1 MAASCQLRWR
11 DAELAPGSRTL
22 WQASA
27 MSNSPE
33 QGPVQPTPTLDKKK
47 SLILGAVGLAFMVLI
62 FWKVI
67 PQIGDYGQ
75 AWSAL
80 QAMGTG
86 SMLLI
91 AVMVLLY
98 LLAYGLPFM
107 AVTPGLRYWRSQ
119 QVNQAA
125 FTISNGVP
133 AGGAVGL
140 AVQFGMLT
148 SFAVAPTAATAA
160 ITAVGVW
167 STFVSLG
174 FPILG
179 VVALAAVG
187 GSSQYVW
194 VGIIGLLILVAAVV
208 VFVLVMRSE
217 SLAASIGR
225 LANKVINPFRNRVK
239 SLHDVD
245 AVAPITK
252 FRGSMYDVLKRRW
265 AAITAAQVAVSAAQ
279 FLILYV
285 ALRGVQ
291 GWDSPGTSIIAAF
304 AAFAISQVMLMVPIT
319 PGGLGTVDALMIS
332 ILISLGAE
340 KGDATAA
347 DLVWRASSYVPQI
360 LIGIVALLAWTRRA
374 GRSFAKASAK
384 STA

>member
-1 MAASCQLRWR
+1 
-11 DAELAPGSRTL
+11 
-22 WQASA
+22 
-27 MSNSPE
+27 MSNTMDQGHGNGSP
-33 QGPVQPTPTLDKKK
+33 VLDKKK
-47 SLILGAVGLAFMVLI
+47 SLILGGIGLAFMVLI

-80 QAMGTG
+80 ESMGTLA
-86 SMLLI
+86 MALI
-91 AVMVLLY
+91 GVMVVVY

-107 AVTPGLRYWRSQ
+107 AVTPGLHYWRSQ

-148 SFAVAPTAATAA
+148 SFNIAPTAATAA

-179 VVALAAVG
+179 VVALAAAG
-187 GSSQYVW
+187 GSSQYTW
-194 VGIIGLLILVAAVV
+194 VGIFGLLILVTVV
-208 VFVLVMRSE
+208 VIFVLVMRSE
-217 SLAASIGR
+217 SLALSIGR
-225 LANKVINPFRNRVK
+225 FANKAIGPLRPRIK
-239 SLHDVD
+239 ALHDLD

-252 FRGSMYDVLKRRW
+252 FRGDMYDVLKRRW

-291 GWDSPGTSIIAAF
+291 GWDSPGTSMLAAF

-360 LIGIVALLAWTRRA
+360 LIGIIALLAWTRRA
-374 GRSFAKASAK
+374 GRAFAKSGPAK
-384 STA
+384 PA

>member
-1 MAASCQLRWR
+1 
-11 DAELAPGSRTL
+11 
-22 WQASA
+22 
-27 MSNSPE
+27 MSNTVDQGQGNGSP
-33 QGPVQPTPTLDKKK
+33 VLDKKK
-47 SLILGAVGLAFMVLI
+47 SLILGGIGLAFMVLI

-80 QAMGTG
+80 QSMGTLA
-86 SMLLI
+86 MALI
-91 AVMVLLY
+91 VVMVVVY

-107 AVTPGLRYWRSQ
+107 AVTSGLHYWRSQ

-148 SFAVAPTAATAA
+148 SFNIAPTAATAA

-179 VVALAAVG
+179 VVALAAEG
-187 GSSQYVW
+187 GSNQYTW
-194 VGIIGLLILVAAVV
+194 VGIVGLLILVTVV
-208 VFVLVMRSE
+208 LIFVLVMRSE
-217 SLAASIGR
+217 SLALSIGR
-225 LANKVINPFRNRVK
+225 FANKAIGPFRNRIH
-239 SLHDVD
+239 SLHDLD
-245 AVAPITK
+245 AVAPISK
-252 FRGSMYDVLKRRW
+252 FRGDMYEVLKRRW

-291 GWDSPGTSIIAAF
+291 GWDSPGTSMLAAF

-360 LIGIVALLAWTRRA
+360 LIGIIALLAWTRRA
-374 GRSFAKASAK
+374 GKVFAKSGP
-384 STA
+384 SSPRDFTTGSH

>member
-1 MAASCQLRWR
+1 
-11 DAELAPGSRTL
+11 
-22 WQASA
+22 
-27 MSNSPE
+27 MSNSLE
-33 QGPVQPTPTLDKKK
+33 QGPVQATPTLDKKK
-47 SLILGAVGLAFMVLI
+47 SLILGGIGLAFMILI

-67 PQIGDYGQ
+67 PQIGDYGE

-80 QAMGTG
+80 QSMGTAA
-86 SMLLI
+86 MLII
-91 AVMVLLY
+91 AAMVVLY

-187 GSSQYVW
+187 GSSQYVS
-194 VGIIGLLILVAAVV
+194 VGIIGLAILVAAVV

-217 SLAASIGR
+217 SLAVSIGR
-225 LANKVINPFRNRVK
+225 LANKMIGPLRNRVK
-239 SLHDVD
+239 SLHDLD

-252 FRGSMYDVLKRRW
+252 FRGDMYDVLKRRW

-291 GWDSPGTSIIAAF
+291 GWDSPGTSILAAF

-384 STA
+384 SPG

>member
-1 MAASCQLRWR
+1 
-11 DAELAPGSRTL
+11 
-22 WQASA
+22 

-33 QGPVQPTPTLDKKK
+33 QGPVQATPTLDKKK

-86 SMLLI
+86 AMLLI

-179 VVALAAVG
+179 VVALATVG

-384 STA
+384 STT

>member
-1 MAASCQLRWR
+1 
-11 DAELAPGSRTL
+11 
-22 WQASA
+22 
-27 MSNSPE
+27 MSNSLE
-33 QGPVQPTPTLDKKK
+33 QGPVQSTPTLDKKK
-47 SLILGAVGLAFMVLI
+47 SLILGGIGVAFMVLI

-67 PQIGDYGQ
+67 PQIGDYGE

-80 QAMGTG
+80 QSMGTL
-86 SMLLI
+86 SMALI
-91 AVMVLLY
+91 ATMVLLY

-107 AVTPGLRYWRSQ
+107 AVTPGLHYWRSQ

-148 SFAVAPTAATAA
+148 SFAIAPTAATAA

-179 VVALAAVG
+179 VAALAAVG
-187 GSSQYVW
+187 GSGQYTW
-194 VGIIGLLILVAAVV
+194 VGIVGLAILVAAVV
-208 VFVLVMRSE
+208 IFVLVMRSE

-225 LANKVINPFRNRVK
+225 FANKAIGPLRGRVK
-239 SLHDVD
+239 SLHDLD

-252 FRGSMYDVLKRRW
+252 FRGDMYDVLRRRW
-265 AAITAAQVAVSAAQ
+265 AAITAAQIAVSAAQ

-291 GWDSPGTSIIAAF
+291 GWDSPGTSILAAF

-347 DLVWRASSYVPQI
+347 DLVWRASSDVPQI

-374 GRSFAKASAK
+374 GRAFAKSSSA
-384 STA
+384 TPA

>member
-1 MAASCQLRWR
+1 
-11 DAELAPGSRTL
+11 
-22 WQASA
+22 

-33 QGPVQPTPTLDKKK
+33 QGSVQATPTLDKKK

-107 AVTPGLRYWRSQ
+107 AVTPGLRDWRSQ

>member
-1 MAASCQLRWR
+1 
-11 DAELAPGSRTL
+11 
-22 WQASA
+22 
-27 MSNSPE
+27 MSNSLE
-33 QGPVQPTPTLDKKK
+33 QGPVPAAPTLDKKK
-47 SLILGAVGLAFMVLI
+47 SLILGAIGLAFMVLI

-67 PQIGDYGQ
+67 PQIGDYGE

-80 QAMGTG
+80 QSMGTL
-86 SMLLI
+86 SMMLI
-91 AVMVLLY
+91 AAMVVLY
-98 LLAYGLPFM
+98 LLAYGLPFK
-107 AVTPGLRYWRSQ
+107 AVTPGLHYWRSQ

-174 FPILG
+174 LPSLG

-225 LANKVINPFRNRVK
+225 LANRLIGPFRNRVK
-239 SLHDVD
+239 SLHDLD

-252 FRGSMYDVLKRRW
+252 FRGDMYDVLRRRW
-265 AAITAAQVAVSAAQ
+265 AAITAAQFAVSAAQ

-291 GWDSPGTSIIAAF
+291 GWDSPGTSIVAAF

-360 LIGIVALLAWTRRA
+360 IIGIVALLAWTRRA
-374 GRSFAKASAK
+374 GQSFAKSSSK
-384 STA
+384 SPA